1 MSLLKIAK
9 GIKLDRVS
17 QYLKAN
23 DLKSAFYEQ
32 QKSCQI
38 PQLDFLL
45 ELFLGKKV
53 DGVFVEVGAHDGIS
67 CSNTWGLAKR
77 GWQGYLIEA
86 IPEYAEKC
94 RANHAQHSNVTVKQV
109 AIGGADHTEA
119 EFTVGGQLTTA
130 NTELSNEYK
139 KTSWAKSI
147 ITETQIKVPMMKLD
161 TFLEESRISNK
172 FDLLVVDVE
181 GYEAEVFGNFDISL
195 WQPKMI
201 IVELTETHPDLRS
214 NAKSD
219 AKLGQVILSFDYV
232 IVYKDSINTVFVK
245 GESWKEALGV

>member
-9 GIKLDRVS
+9 GIKRSWVS
-17 QYLKAN
+17 QFLKAKNLEN
-23 DLKSAFYEQ
+23 DFYEQ
-32 QKSCQI
+32 QDSCQI
-38 PQLDFLL
+38 PQLDFLF
-45 ELFLGKKV
+45 ELFLGKK
-53 DGVFVEVGAHDGIS
+53 DMGVFVEVGAHDGIS

-86 IPEYAEKC
+86 IPEFAEKC
-94 RANHAQHSNVTVKQV
+94 RANHLKHGNVSVRQI
-109 AIGGADHTEA
+109 AIGGADNQEI

-139 KTSWAKSI
+139 QTSWAKSI
-147 ITETQIKVPMMKLD
+147 ITETQIKVSMMKLD
-161 TFLEESRISNK
+161 TFLDENGISDK

-181 GYEAEVFGNFDISL
+181 GYEAEVFGGFDLSV

-219 AKLGQVILSFDYV
+219 AKLGQVILSFGYE
-232 IVYKDSINTVFVK
+232 IVYKDSINTVFVQR
-245 GESWKEALGV
+245 EIWKEVLGI